1 MPSQASSQ
9 NRPVIVCDS
18 LDRTF
23 TVRHRAGLLRR
34 RRVDVAAVAG
44 VSFTVQAGE
53 MVGYL
58 GPNGAG
64 KSTTIKM
71 ITGILT
77 PTGGRVET
85 LGLEPIRRRTELTR
99 RLGVVFGQR
108 TQLWWD
114 LPLADSFELLHHV
127 YRTDRRRHDA
137 NVATFVELLN
147 LGPFMATPV
156 RQLSLGQ
163 RMRGE
168 LTAALLH
175 DPALVVLDEPTI
187 GLDVVS
193 KHAVRDFLVELNRDR
208 GTTVLLTTHDLD
220 DVERLCQRM
229 MIIDHGRVI
238 HDGSVDGF
246 KATYG
251 THRRVVVDLAEPA
264 APLTVP
270 GASVEKVDGPR
281 QWLSFDRRETTAAA
295 VVAGVVAVAA
305 VHDLSIEEPDIEE
318 LVHQVYT
325 APRDPAGDG
334 DRSGTVP

>member
-1 MPSQASSQ
+1 VTVAAD
-9 NRPVIVCDS
+9 RDAVIVCDE
-18 LDRTF
+18 LEKTF
-23 TVRHRAGLLRR
+23 TVRHRAGRMRR
-34 RRVDVAAVAG
+34 RRADVTAVDH
-44 VSFTVQAGE
+44 VSFTVPAGE

-77 PTGGRVET
+77 PSGGRVET
-85 LGLEPIRRRTELTR
+85 LGLEPVRRRTELVR
-99 RLGVVFGQR
+99 RIGVVFGQR

-114 LPLADSFELLHHV
+114 LPLGDSFELLHHV
-127 YRTDRRRHDA
+127 YRTERRRHDENLTA
-137 NVATFVELLN
+137 FVDLLDMGSF
-147 LGPFMATPV
+147 LASPV

-193 KHAVRDFLVELNRDR
+193 KHAVRDFLVALNRDR

-220 DVERLCQRM
+220 DVERLCERM

-238 HDGSVDGF
+238 HDGGVAAF
-246 KATYG
+246 KAAYG
-251 THRRVVVDLAEPA
+251 THRTVVVDLVEAGPPLAVPA
-264 APLTVP
+264 TTVTR
-270 GASVEKVDGPR
+270 VDGPR
-281 QWLSFDRRETTAAA
+281 QWLSFDRRETTAAE
-295 VVAGVVAVAA
+295 VVAAIVARAG
-305 VHDLSIEEPDIEE
+305 VHDLSIEEPEIED
-318 LVHQVYT
+318 LVRRVYT
-325 APRDPAGDG
+325 GADPGTGAGT
-334 DRSGTVP
+334 DRTGGCS

>member
-1 MPSQASSQ
+1 MTHDDP
-9 NRPVIVCDS
+9 PVIVCDG
-18 LDRTF
+18 LAKTF

-34 RRVDVAAVAG
+34 RRAEVAAVDG
-44 VSFTVQAGE
+44 VSFTVGAGE

-77 PTGGRVET
+77 PSGGRVET
-85 LGLEPIRRRTELTR
+85 LGLTPIRQRTELAGR
-99 RLGVVFGQR
+99 IGVVFGQR

-127 YRTDRRRHDA
+127 YRTGRRRHDQNLA
-137 NVATFVELLN
+137 AFVDLLGM
-147 LGPFMATPV
+147 GPFLATPV

-168 LTAALLH
+168 LTGALLH

-193 KHAVRDFLVELNRDR
+193 KQAVRDFLVALNRDR

-220 DVERLCQRM
+220 DVERLCERM

-238 HDGSVDGF
+238 HDGGVAAF
-246 KATYG
+246 KTAYG
-251 THRRVVVDLAEPA
+251 THRTVVVDLVDPA
-264 APLTVP
+264 PPLDVEATTVTR
-270 GASVEKVDGPR
+270 VDGPR
-281 QWLSFDRRETTAAA
+281 QWLSFDRRQTTAAE
-295 VVAGVVAVAA
+295 VVARIVAVAA
-305 VHDLSIEEPDIEE
+305 VHDLSIEEPEIED
-318 LVHQVYT
+318 LVRRVYT
-325 APRDPAGDG
+325 GLAADPPSPG
-334 DRSGTVP
+334 